1 MKSILIIEDD
11 KNIVELLKFNLEK
24 SEFKVEYS
32 YDGLEGLNMLIVGS
46 YDLVILDLMLPSM
59 DGVNICKNIRKNE
72 ALKKLPIIML
82 TAKSTE
88 DDILMGLEIGAD
100 DYITKPFSI
109 KELVSRVKA
118 LLRRSKISLADSQ
131 VIKIKDLVINSQEH
145 TVYKANKR
153 VELTLKEF
161 YLLFTL
167 AENKNKVLSRS
178 FLLDKIWGYEYIGE
192 TRTIDV
198 HIRHLRAKLNDTKLI
213 QTVRGIGYKLEYE
226 E

>member
-72 ALKKLPIIML
+72 ALKNLPIIML

-198 HIRHLRAKLNDTKLI
+198 HIRHLRSKLNDTKLI